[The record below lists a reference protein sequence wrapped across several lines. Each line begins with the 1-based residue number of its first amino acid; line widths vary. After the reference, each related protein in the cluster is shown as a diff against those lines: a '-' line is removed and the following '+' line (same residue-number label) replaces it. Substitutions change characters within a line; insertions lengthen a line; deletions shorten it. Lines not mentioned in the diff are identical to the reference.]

1 MRRPELWT
9 IRCWIRRFV
18 LKKRAKKEDIQ
29 IQISRQWVIL
39 ILLSNNNNARN
50 CHSTLAAD
58 TTIDCI
64 RKQPWLCVAE
74 IKETSSSRHNHYI
87 KMALCGWE
95 NLFYNNTGD
104 TLFFS
109 DFTFLEQTSRTT
121 RVSSNT
127 YPTFRGA
134 FTRPTFCDET
144 EKGCLRRWTLEE
156 LSYRAARFGSN
167 PMQTW
172 QSCTFFDNVQQST
185 DLFHGKT

>member
-1 MRRPELWT
+1 MLQSDINQETGEGERRAAQTRMRRPALWT
-9 IRCWIRRFV
+9 IECWIRRFV
-18 LKKRAKKEDIQ
+18 LKKRAKT
-29 IQISRQWVIL
+29 
-39 ILLSNNNNARN
+39 NNARN

-74 IKETSSSRHNHYI
+74 MKETSSSRHNHYI
-87 KMALCGWE
+87 KMALCGWQ
-95 NLFYNNTGD
+95 NFTGD
-104 TLFFS
+104 TLFLAIS
-109 DFTFLEQTSRTT
+109 LLEQTSTTT

-134 FTRPTFCDET
+134 FTRPTFFDET

-156 LSYRAARFGSN
+156 LSYRAARFASKPKCKPGN
-167 PMQTW
+167 PAL
-172 QSCTFFDNVQQST
+172 FFNNVQQST